1 MPGKISI
8 KNISKSTLKFLIKS
22 VDSKTENSQIL
33 EADKEI
39 ELNTKGG
46 IKSLLIYDKDINDKN
61 IIWKGLIPSYGFLQM
76 TIDFDGNK
84 CNVKYGDNLLVNLEN
99 INLEENVGK
108 KENNTIFYSTIINNY
123 VDIYIFILVFLL

>member
-22 VDSKTENSQIL
+22 VDSKTEHSQIL

-61 IIWKGLIPSYGFLQM
+61 IIWKGLVPSYGFLQI

-84 CNVKYGDNLLVNLEN
+84 CNVKYGDNLLVNLKN

-108 KENNTIFYSTIINNY
+108 KENNTIFYSTILLI
-123 VDIYIFILVFLL
+123 IMLIFIFLFWYFY